1 MEKPMTALFGTPPG
15 LFPEGYVASRVLGM
29 ETELAIGL
37 HPWER
42 HPERPNRLQV
52 DAEMF
57 VALDAVSATSGGI
70 VDYDG
75 VRDLVRGWRGR
86 PHVEFLET
94 LAEELLA
101 ECFRDPRVA
110 AARVALTKTQI
121 YPEAAG
127 AGIEVFRRRP

>member
-1 MEKPMTALFGTPPG
+1 MPAAAMS
-15 LFPEGYVASRVLGM
+15 LFPQGYVSSRVLGI
-29 ETELAIGL
+29 ETEVAIGI

-42 HPERPNRLQV
+42 HAERPNRLRV
-52 DAEMF
+52 DVEMF
-57 VALDAVSATSGGI
+57 VPVDAVSASGSGI
-70 VDYDG
+70 VDYDP

-110 AARVALTKTQI
+110 AARVAITKTQI
-121 YPEAAG
+121 FPEAAG
-127 AGIEVFRRRP
+127 AGIEVFRPRPA

>member
-1 MEKPMTALFGTPPG
+1 MTLAAMS
-15 LFPEGYVASRVLGM
+15 LFPQGYVSSRVLGI

-42 HPERPNRLQV
+42 HPERPNRLRV
-52 DAEMF
+52 DVEMF
-57 VALDAVSATSGGI
+57 VPVDAVEASGSGI
-70 VDYDG
+70 VDYDP

-94 LAEELLA
+94 LAEEVLA

-121 YPEAAG
+121 FPEAAG
-127 AGIEVFRRRP
+127 AGIEVFRRRPG

>member
-1 MEKPMTALFGTPPG
+1 MTAAMG
-15 LFPEGYVASRVLGM
+15 LFPDGYVASRVLGI
-29 ETELAIGL
+29 ETEVAIGL

-42 HPERPNRLQV
+42 HPERPNRIRV
-52 DAEMF
+52 DVEMF
-57 VALDAVSATSGGI
+57 VPLAAVQASAAGI
-70 VDYDG
+70 VDYDP

>member
-1 MEKPMTALFGTPPG
+1 MAPLA
-15 LFPEGYVASRVLGM
+15 LFPEGYVASRVLGI
-29 ETELAIGL
+29 ETEVAIGL

-42 HPERPNRLQV
+42 HPERPNRLRV
-52 DAEMF
+52 DVEMF
-57 VALDAVSATSGGI
+57 VPAASVSATAAGI

-75 VRDLVRGWRGR
+75 VRNLVRGWRGR

-101 ECFRDPRVA
+101 ECFRDPRVG

-121 YPEAAG
+121 FPEAAG
-127 AGIEVFRRRP
+127 AGIEIFRRRP

>member
-1 MEKPMTALFGTPPG
+1 MDPMS
-15 LFPEGYVASRVLGM
+15 LFPGGYVCSRVLGM
-29 ETELAIGL
+29 ETEVAIGL

-42 HPERPNRLQV
+42 HHERPNRLSV

-57 VALDAVSATSGGI
+57 VPEGAAGGGI

-86 PHVEFLET
+86 PHVEVLET

-101 ECFRDPRVA
+101 ECFRDARVA
-110 AARVALTKTQI
+110 AARVRITKTQI
-121 YPEAAG
+121 FPEARG
-127 AGIEVFRRRP
+127 AGIEVFRRRKA

>member
-1 MEKPMTALFGTPPG
+1 MNPALALFPQ
-15 LFPEGYVASRVLGM
+15 GYVASRVLGM
-29 ETELAIGL
+29 EVEVAIGL

-42 HPERPNRLQV
+42 HAEHPNKLRV

-57 VALDAVSATSGGI
+57 APAAELMASSAGI

-75 VRDLVRGWRGR
+75 VRSCVRGWRGR
-86 PHVEFLET
+86 AHVEFLET

-110 AARVALTKTQI
+110 AARVSITKTQI
-121 YPEAAG
+121 FPEAAG
-127 AGIEVFRRRP
+127 AGIEVFRRRPEAG

>member
-1 MEKPMTALFGTPPG
+1 MNATD
-15 LFPEGYVASRVLGM
+15 LFPEGYVSARVLGI
-29 ETELAIGL
+29 ETEVAIGL

-42 HPERPNRLQV
+42 HPERPNRLRV
-52 DAEMF
+52 DVEMF
-57 VALDAVSATSGGI
+57 VPASTVSATAAGI
-70 VDYDG
+70 VDYDP

-101 ECFRDPRVA
+101 ECFRDGRVA
-110 AARVALTKTQI
+110 AARVVLTKTQI
-121 YPEAAG
+121 FPEAAG

>member
-1 MEKPMTALFGTPPG
+1 MNAPALFPQ
-15 LFPEGYVASRVLGM
+15 GYVSARVLGI
-29 ETELAIGL
+29 ETEVAIGL

-42 HPERPNRLQV
+42 HPQRPNRLRV
-52 DAEMF
+52 DVEMF
-57 VALDAVSATSGGI
+57 VPATDLAATAAGI

-101 ECFRDPRVA
+101 ECFRDGRVA

-121 YPEAAG
+121 FPEAEG
-127 AGIEVFRRRP
+127 AGIEVFRRRS

>member
-1 MEKPMTALFGTPPG
+1 MDPMT
-15 LFPEGYVASRVLGM
+15 LFPHGYVCSRVLGM
-29 ETELAIGL
+29 ETEVALGL

-42 HPERPNRLQV
+42 HPERPNRLSV

-57 VALDAVSATSGGI
+57 VPEGTLGGAI

-75 VRDLVRGWRGR
+75 VRNLVRGWRGR
-86 PHVEFLET
+86 PHVEVLET

-110 AARVALTKTQI
+110 AARVRLTKTQI
-121 YPEAAG
+121 FPEAAG
-127 AGIEVFRRRP
+127 AGIEVFRAAPPRR

>member
-1 MEKPMTALFGTPPG
+1 MTPAMG
-15 LFPEGYVASRVLGM
+15 LFPDGYVASRVLGI
-29 ETELAIGL
+29 ETEVAIGL

-42 HPERPNRLQV
+42 HPERPNRLRV
-52 DAEMF
+52 DVEMF
-57 VALDAVSATSGGI
+57 VPLAAVQASAGGI
-70 VDYDG
+70 VDYDP

-121 YPEAAG
+121 FPESAG